1 MALRI
6 VFETF
11 AFNKPKEDIWRLE
24 KKSERI
30 EKVFLIKFSPKET
43 VTNGMW
49 RPWVIQGEPQKNIL
63 FSHRLSSFFL
73 LLRASFKIYPLS
85 FVVPFVE
92 VGQYLLLFLVQ
103 ISWQSRL
110 SPQFPFLTAIYFL
123 ALIETSFPFS
133 LGIFALSVY
142 QVQSDHGRILTCN
155 GQFLDLKDW
164 FDWPGGGGGHW
175 KETTIKKILKCVAQL
190 EPTQ

>member
-1 MALRI
+1 MK
-6 VFETF
+6 TS
-11 AFNKPKEDIWRLE
+11 KEKWANWESFSHKILTKRNGDKRNVAAMGNSRWAA
-24 KKSERI
+24 KKYS
-30 EKVFLIKFSPKET
+30 
-43 VTNGMW
+43 
-49 RPWVIQGEPQKNIL
+49 

-133 LGIFALSVY
+133 FSLDFLPFLSIRFRV
-142 QVQSDHGRILTCN
+142 T
-155 GQFLDLKDW
+155 
-164 FDWPGGGGGHW
+164 
-175 KETTIKKILKCVAQL
+175 VAGF
-190 EPTQ
+190 

>member
-49 RPWVIQGEPQKNIL
+49 RPWVIQGETQKNIL
-63 FSHRLSSFFL
+63 FPIDFPPFFL
-73 LLRASFKIYPLS
+73 LLHFSFKIYPPS

-123 ALIETSFPFS
+123 ALIETSFSFS
-133 LGIFALSVY
+133 FLSDIFAFSVY
-142 QVQSDHGRILTCN
+142 QVQSDRGRIIICN

-164 FDWPGGGGGHW
+164 FDWLWGGG
-175 KETTIKKILKCVAQL
+175 IVKKLPSKRF
-190 EPTQ
+190 

>member
-1 MALRI
+1 MINATIHQPQMALRI

-63 FSHRLSSFFL
+63 FPQIFLLFL
-73 LLRASFKIYPLS
+73 LLLRVSFKTYPPS
-85 FVVPFVE
+85 FVTPFVE
-92 VGQYLLLFLVQ
+92 VEQYLLLFLVQ

-123 ALIETSFPFS
+123 ALIELHFPFHFHR
-133 LGIFALSVY
+133 IFLPFMSIRFRV
-142 QVQSDHGRILTCN
+142 T
-155 GQFLDLKDW
+155 
-164 FDWPGGGGGHW
+164 
-175 KETTIKKILKCVAQL
+175 VAGF
-190 EPTQ
+190 

>member
-63 FSHRLSSFFL
+63 FPTDFPPFFFFFFFFPTDFPPFFL
-73 LLRASFKIYPLS
+73 LLRASFKIYPPS

-123 ALIETSFPFS
+123 ALKELHFPFHFHR
-133 LGIFALSVY
+133 IFLPFMSIRFRV
-142 QVQSDHGRILTCN
+142 T
-155 GQFLDLKDW
+155 
-164 FDWPGGGGGHW
+164 
-175 KETTIKKILKCVAQL
+175 VAGF
-190 EPTQ
+190 